1 MDGFG
6 WKTSL
11 IIINAMTH
19 LTIAYWCVL
28 VAIILP
34 IIWIGFAKSGTSNY
48 LHKLN
53 SAPRELLNT
62 LTGFRKRAVWA
73 QQNAFE
79 ALPGFIA
86 GTIIAHHMEVPQLEL
101 DITALIFIV
110 ARLAHG
116 IFYLIDWPFCRSVV
130 WIIGFG
136 ATINMFFISI

>member
-1 MDGFG
+1 MDGLG
-6 WKTSL
+6 WKKSS
-11 IIINAMTH
+11 IIISVMTH

-34 IIWIGFAKSGTSNY
+34 IIWIGFAKAGTRNY
-48 LHKLN
+48 IHEHN

-86 GTIIAHHMEVPQLEL
+86 GSIIAHLMEASQFEL
-101 DITALIFIV
+101 DITALIFII

-116 IFYLIDWPFCRSVV
+116 IFYLIDWAFCRSVV
-130 WIIGFG
+130 WVIGFG
-136 ATINMFFISI
+136 ATINMFLISI